1 MFKVYV
7 GNLSYRMTEDELHD
21 AFAQFGEIEEAILI
35 KDRATGRLKGFGF
48 VTFTNEEGAKAALS
62 MDGQELQGRKLK
74 VNEARA
80 KTEGGDRGG
89 RGGDR
94 GDRY

>member
-1 MFKVYV
+1 MNKVYV

-21 AFAQFGEIEEAILI
+21 AFVQFGEIEEAILI

-48 VTFTNEEGAKAALS
+48 VTFTNEEGVKAALS

-80 KTEGGDRGG
+80 KTGGEGGDRGG

-94 GDRY
+94 Y